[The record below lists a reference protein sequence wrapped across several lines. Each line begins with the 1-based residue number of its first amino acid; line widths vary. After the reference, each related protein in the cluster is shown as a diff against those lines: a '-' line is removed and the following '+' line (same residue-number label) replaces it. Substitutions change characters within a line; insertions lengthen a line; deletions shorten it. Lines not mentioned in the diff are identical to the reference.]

1 MHEAALL
8 RLSEDADSLQVS
20 GINNASATFI
30 HSNIS
35 MWLCLA
41 LCVIV
46 PHAYQL
52 QLSTV
57 MLNEDD
63 KYSFFA
69 KLRGRWLQL
78 IIFTSEKL

>member
-35 MWLCLA
+35 M
-41 LCVIV
+41 
-46 PHAYQL
+46 
-52 QLSTV
+52 
-57 MLNEDD
+57 
-63 KYSFFA
+63 
-69 KLRGRWLQL
+69 
-78 IIFTSEKL
+78 